1 MFLLDAVRGFA
12 STCRRLTGR
21 WVVLFCLLG
30 IFVAHGGML
39 KRDKVVLFAFE
50 KVLEEK
56 LMSMEIA

>member
-39 KRDKVVLFAFE
+39 KRDQVVLLACE
-50 KVLEEK
+50 EEVLEE
-56 LMSMEIA
+56 S